1 MVKKDVS
8 AMSNNDIKL
17 YMQSLK
23 NEYEAKKT
31 GIAEIYNELNE
42 ISREYN
48 KAKAEREKRSGG
60 Y

>member
-17 YMQSLK
+17 YMQSLE

-31 GIAEIYNELNE
+31 GIAKIYNELNE

-48 KAKAEREKRSGG
+48 KAKAERERRSGG